1 MEDINT
7 ILILFLVLVI
17 LFMILTHVNV
27 DFYNYPTTMN
37 GKCSE
42 TKFGCCPDGSNS
54 KIDFNGTNCPPYN
67 PGAGYY
73 PSSTPVAG
81 PNPYNPTPVAGPNPY
96 TATPVAGTN
105 PYTAT
110 PVAGAN
116 PYTATPVAGA
126 NPGQQPVP
134 APGAQPYLAT
144 YSQPQPQTYTQS
156 QPQTYTQTQTQ
167 PQTQTQT
174 PQYPVR
180 YANNAPPPTTT
191 TSSSVSEPGPRQGK
205 AAGGM
210 GARYPSS

>member
-42 TKFGCCPDGSNS
+42 TKFGCCPDGNNS

-81 PNPYNPTPVAGPNPY
+81 ANPYTTTPVAG
-96 TATPVAGTN
+96 AN

-126 NPGQQPVP
+126 NPAQQPVP

-156 QPQTYTQTQTQ
+156 QPQTYTQTQ
-167 PQTQTQT
+167 PQTQT
-174 PQYPVR
+174 PHYPVR
-180 YANNAPPPTTT
+180 YTNNAPPPPTT

-205 AAGGM
+205 AAGGI
-210 GARYPSS
+210 GAHYPS